1 MKYKRIGSA
10 AHNYA
15 HSFVSLLNY
24 GPDNYVMTYLAHAAA
39 TSGEPELRVDL
50 LSGAAEPAALLT
62 APVLR
67 SIDGYVRWFPRHLES
82 MNVSIGAIRRATLR
96 VRFDLEGRRLSTH
109 YPASVLCPF
118 ESSVEVEDDR
128 GKVHLGTVRDE
139 WMGDEDPERPT
150 LSRVL
155 NVAERVALFFG
166 RRR

>member
-1 MKYKRIGSA
+1 MKYKAIRSA

-24 GPDNYVMTYLAHAAA
+24 GPDNYVMSYLAHAAA

-50 LSGAAEPAALLT
+50 LSGAAEPPPLLT

-67 SIDGYVRWFPRHLES
+67 SIGGYVQCFPRHLES
-82 MNVSIGAIRRATLR
+82 MNISVSAIRRAMLR
-96 VRFDLEGRRLSTH
+96 VRFDLEGRRASAQ
-109 YPASVLCPF
+109 YPRSVLYPF

-139 WMGDEDPERPT
+139 WLGDADPERPT
-150 LSRVL
+150 LIRVP
-155 NVAERVALFFG
+155 NVAERSALSEG
-166 RRR
+166 DTP

>member
-1 MKYKRIGSA
+1 MKYKAIKGA
-10 AHNYA
+10 AHNFA
-15 HSFVSLLNY
+15 HSFTSLMNY
-24 GPDNYVMTYLAHAAA
+24 GPDNYVMSYLAHAAA
-39 TSGEPELRVDL
+39 TSGEAELRVDL
-50 LSGAAEPAALLT
+50 LSGTAEPAALLT

-82 MNVSIGAIRRATLR
+82 MNVSIQAIRRATLR
-96 VRFDLEGRRLSTH
+96 VRFDLEGRTASTH

-150 LSRVL
+150 LSRIL
-155 NVAERVALFFG
+155 NVAERSALFFG
-166 RRR
+166 HTR